1 MSVSMDFASVLAIFT
16 PKISGLAPVTFK
28 ADVFF
33 NEEEFLGEP
42 QPDKDR
48 ARLFMSNDGQTGQY
62 IDVFAVSGK
71 RDLTIFDGLQC
82 DELMGWAFRNP
93 QPLFDLAFTYTRN
106 DQDASQ
112 IRTHMHTDCKFMNH
126 PARAMSNDIAVV
138 KFTFKY
144 VKLAI
149 LNAAGNPVS

>member
-1 MSVSMDFASVLAIFT
+1 MDFASVLAIFT
-16 PKISGLAPVTFK
+16 PKVGGFSPIVFK

-48 ARLFMSNDGQTGQY
+48 ARLFMGNDGETGQY
-62 IDVFAVSGK
+62 IDLFAKSGK
-71 RDLTIFDGLQC
+71 RDITIFDGAESDALQN
-82 DELMGWAFRNP
+82 WAYKNP

-112 IRTHMHTDCKFMNH
+112 VRTHFHTDCKTMNQ

-144 VKLAI
+144 VKIAI